1 MPSGR
6 HAVGLHAT
14 DSPQSVYCIMC
25 QPALYGRKST
35 ILICTRCFAKIESLT
50 GGREEKRVSSTA
62 YATAAAAAAVILSPC
77 QIMGIWSAREGILAG
92 GQEDESTPCAAIS
105 QPPSSSSLPA
115 STAPRFGDLVCA
127 GRIAIDVALQLKRR
141 RRTLGWSIGK
151 RPANQSSWLI
161 PLNTF
166 NGRPGTP
173 LFLFHYMYGKA
184 KIWTSQILRLAILK
198 SVKLS
203 LIDDK
208 LSAGMALGLKIWE
221 GLKRIKWWSFGS
233 RRGQKIASLT
243 NKLWSQ
249 LSEKK
254 SYVVKKLGSQIPAR
268 RMAKIIFWYLSS
280 HFQIVQTWQTQTYLI
295 PFW

>member
-62 YATAAAAAAVILSPC
+62 YATAAAAAAAVILSPC

-173 LFLFHYMYGKA
+173 LFLFHYMYERPKFGH
-184 KIWTSQILRLAILK
+184 LK
-198 SVKLS
+198 
-203 LIDDK
+203 
-208 LSAGMALGLKIWE
+208 
-221 GLKRIKWWSFGS
+221 F
-233 RRGQKIASLT
+233 
-243 NKLWSQ
+243 
-249 LSEKK
+249 
-254 SYVVKKLGSQIPAR
+254 
-268 RMAKIIFWYLSS
+268 
-280 HFQIVQTWQTQTYLI
+280 
-295 PFW
+295 

>member
-1 MPSGR
+1 M

-115 STAPRFGDLVCA
+115 STAPRFGDLVRA
-127 GRIAIDVALQLKRR
+127 GRVHSHRRSAATEAAASHIGMKHWKTACKSVFFPIDISARLKMAG
-141 RRTLGWSIGK
+141 LE
-151 RPANQSSWLI
+151 L
-161 PLNTF
+161 L
-166 NGRPGTP
+166 
-173 LFLFHYMYGKA
+173 LFLFLCIKKPKFGH
-184 KIWTSQILRLAILK
+184 I
-198 SVKLS
+198 KL
-203 LIDDK
+203 
-208 LSAGMALGLKIWE
+208 
-221 GLKRIKWWSFGS
+221 
-233 RRGQKIASLT
+233 
-243 NKLWSQ
+243 
-249 LSEKK
+249 
-254 SYVVKKLGSQIPAR
+254 
-268 RMAKIIFWYLSS
+268 
-280 HFQIVQTWQTQTYLI
+280 
-295 PFW
+295 

>member
-1 MPSGR
+1 
-6 HAVGLHAT
+6 
-14 DSPQSVYCIMC
+14 MC

-141 RRTLGWSIGK
+141 RRTLGWKIGK
-151 RPANQSSWLI
+151 RPANQSFDWYLWI
-161 PLNTF
+161 LLMAGLELLF
-166 NGRPGTP
+166 
-173 LFLFHYMYGKA
+173 FLFHYMYEKA
-184 KIWTSQILRLAILK
+184 KIWLFQILRIAILK

-203 LIDDK
+203 
-208 LSAGMALGLKIWE
+208 
-221 GLKRIKWWSFGS
+221 
-233 RRGQKIASLT
+233 
-243 NKLWSQ
+243 
-249 LSEKK
+249 
-254 SYVVKKLGSQIPAR
+254 
-268 RMAKIIFWYLSS
+268 
-280 HFQIVQTWQTQTYLI
+280 
-295 PFW
+295 